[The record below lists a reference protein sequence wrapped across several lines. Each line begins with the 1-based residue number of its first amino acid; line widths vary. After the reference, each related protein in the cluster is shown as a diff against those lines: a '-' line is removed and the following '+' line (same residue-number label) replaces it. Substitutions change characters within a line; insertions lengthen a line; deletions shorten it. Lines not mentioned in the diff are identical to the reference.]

1 MHIASTEKHLCPA
14 NAPTPAQFYIQAPNS
29 TKSMRVC
36 RYRRGRLVLSAASL
50 DFAVVGVSLTR
61 EEFTLKT
68 GCVPRASPTPGG
80 LSPQPTQQTRR
91 SYRAYAVIA
100 DPGLSLRGVLEADG
114 LPKGRRA
121 GAIAQHDH
129 GHQPS
134 PAATP
139 ASPGSD
145 PGRIGPSPPQSFPSQ
160 STAGSTIIGPKLSR
174 IK

>member
-1 MHIASTEKHLCPA
+1 MQIRQGEAGAVSSIAG
-14 NAPTPAQFYIQAPNS
+14 F
-29 TKSMRVC
+29 
-36 RYRRGRLVLSAASL
+36 RRGWSSPYEGGIHPEN
-50 DFAVVGVSLTR
+50 GVRTSGQPHAR
-61 EEFTLKT
+61 
-68 GCVPRASPTPGG
+68 RAETPTDPV
-80 LSPQPTQQTRR
+80 TRR

-121 GAIAQHDH
+121 GAIAQRDH